1 MSRGP
6 GRVQK
11 LIDGL
16 IASDPHGAW
25 SVTQL
30 CKHIYPDAPI
40 EKKHRVAVTRALR
53 KMGLPVTWDV
63 QKLSRQGSEY
73 CLYDRCDLESTLRY
87 TYLGWWRDAP
97 IDFATWKDR
106 FPHHIE
112 IAENKVS
119 DACRYRDALPLG
131 KIEIERTAMTATTIA
146 AMKICV

>member
-11 LIDGL
+11 IIADL
-16 IASDPHGAW
+16 IASNPHGAW
-25 SVTQL
+25 SVTEL
-30 CKHIYPDAPI
+30 CKHIYPDACM

-53 KMGLPVTWDV
+53 KMVLPSTWGV
-63 QKLSRQGSEY
+63 LALWRQGNEY
-73 CLYDRCDLESTLRY
+73 CLYNRCDLESTLRY
-87 TYLGWWRDAP
+87 TYLGWWREAP

-131 KIEIERTAMTATTIA
+131 KIEIERTAMAATTIA
-146 AMKICV
+146 AMKISV